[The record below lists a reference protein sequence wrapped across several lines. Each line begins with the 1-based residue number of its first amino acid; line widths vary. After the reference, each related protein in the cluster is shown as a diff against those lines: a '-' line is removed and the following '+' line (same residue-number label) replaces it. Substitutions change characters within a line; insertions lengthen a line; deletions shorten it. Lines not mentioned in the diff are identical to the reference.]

1 MVSCVFRSLEKYG
14 LLNLFILLGGVKM
27 QERLSRMDQV
37 VKNLKEGIV
46 KEEDI
51 PTIRNLLNLVYGE
64 VKSDEIYDE
73 RANEWP
79 INLLRVIDGDGT
91 GRTIYNDETLET
103 LEPRIDYVLRFLLTE
118 SEKIVIYK
126 RFKHHESLFTVGEEM
141 NLTRERV
148 RQIEQKALRKLRHPS
163 RRCKIFIGVNYDDK
177 INELRDKV
185 ELKEKELAEKLA
197 LLRSKIDKINAVLQ
211 EVGFKIKV
219 DSPEDHASVELL
231 NLSKRSY
238 NCLKR
243 HGTNTIKELTLMTK
257 KELSNV
263 RNLGNKGVEEI
274 IDKLEKLGYS
284 LKTDE
289 DYSDFTPSEAY
300 HSAYVC

>member
-1 MVSCVFRSLEKYG
+1 
-14 LLNLFILLGGVKM
+14 M

-37 VKNLKEGIV
+37 LKNLKEGVV
-46 KEEDI
+46 KKEDI

-64 VKSDEIYDE
+64 VKSDDIKDE
-73 RANEWP
+73 LAREWP
-79 INLLRVIDGDGT
+79 RNLIFAINGYLPEEIIT
-91 GRTIYNDETLET
+91 NETLET

-126 RFKHHESLFTVGEEM
+126 RFKYHESLFTVGEEM
-141 NLTRERV
+141 NLAREYI
-148 RQIEQKALRKLRHPS
+148 RQIECKALRKLRHPT
-163 RRCKIFIGVNYDDK
+163 RKCKIFIGVNFDDK

-185 ELKEKELAEKLA
+185 EDKEKELAEKVA

-231 NLSKRSY
+231 NLSKRSF

-257 KELSNV
+257 RELSNV

-289 DYSDFTPSEAY
+289 DSTDFTPSEAY

>member
-1 MVSCVFRSLEKYG
+1 
-14 LLNLFILLGGVKM
+14 M

-37 VKNLKEGIV
+37 LKNLKEGIV

-64 VKSDEIYDE
+64 VKSDDIKDE
-73 RANEWP
+73 LAYEWP
-79 INLLRVIDGDGT
+79 RNLIFAIDGYLPEEIIT
-91 GRTIYNDETLET
+91 DETLET

-141 NLTRERV
+141 DLTRERV
-148 RQIEQKALRKLRHPS
+148 RQIECKALRKLRNPS
-163 RRCKIFIGVNYDDK
+163 RRCKIFIGVNFDDK

-185 ELKEKELAEKLA
+185 EDKEKELAEKVA

-231 NLSKRSY
+231 NLSKRSF

-289 DYSDFTPSEAY
+289 DSTDFTPSEAY

>member
-1 MVSCVFRSLEKYG
+1 
-14 LLNLFILLGGVKM
+14 M

-37 VKNLKEGIV
+37 LKNLKEGIV

-64 VKSDEIYDE
+64 VKSDDINDE
-73 RANEWP
+73 LAREWP
-79 INLLRVIDGDGT
+79 RNLIFAINGYLPEEIIT
-91 GRTIYNDETLET
+91 NETLET

-126 RFKHHESLFTVGEEM
+126 RFKFHESLFTVGEEL
-141 NLTRERV
+141 NLTREYI

-163 RRCKIFIGVNYDDK
+163 RKCKILIGVNYDDK

-185 ELKEKELAEKLA
+185 EEKEKELAEKLA
-197 LLRSKIDKINAVLQ
+197 LLRGKIDKINAVLQ

-231 NLSKRSY
+231 DLSKRSY

-284 LKTDE
+284 LKVDE
-289 DYSDFTPSEAY
+289 GSTDFTPSEAY

>member
-1 MVSCVFRSLEKYG
+1 ME
-14 LLNLFILLGGVKM
+14 
-27 QERLSRMDQV
+27 ERLTRMDQV
-37 VKNLKEGIV
+37 LKNLKEGII

-64 VKSDEIYDE
+64 IKSDDIKDE
-73 RANEWP
+73 LACEWP
-79 INLLRVIDGDGT
+79 RNLIFAIDGYLPEEIIT
-91 GRTIYNDETLET
+91 NETLET

-126 RFKHHESLFTVGEEM
+126 RFKHHESLTTVAEEM
-141 NLTRERV
+141 DLTKERI
-148 RQIEQKALRKLRHPS
+148 RQIECKALRKLRNPS
-163 RRCKIFIGVNYDDK
+163 RRCKIFIGVNYDDR

-185 ELKEKELAEKLA
+185 ESKEKELAEKLA
-197 LLRSKIDKINAVLQ
+197 LLRGKIDKINAVLQ

-219 DSPEDHASVELL
+219 DSPEDHASIELL
-231 NLSKRSY
+231 NLSKRSH

-243 HGTNTIKELTLMTK
+243 HGVNTIKELTLMTK
-257 KELSNV
+257 EELSNV

-274 IDKLEKLGYS
+274 IDKLEKLGYG
-284 LKTDE
+284 LKADE
-289 DYSDFTPSEAY
+289 DYLDFAPSEAF

>member
-1 MVSCVFRSLEKYG
+1 
-14 LLNLFILLGGVKM
+14 M

-37 VKNLKEGIV
+37 LKNLKEGIV

-64 VKSDEIYDE
+64 VKSDDIKDE
-73 RANEWP
+73 SACEWP
-79 INLLRVIDGDGT
+79 RNLVFALNGYLPEEIIT
-91 GRTIYNDETLET
+91 NETLET

-126 RFKHHESLFTVGEEM
+126 RFKYHESLFTVSEEM
-141 NLTRERV
+141 NLTRECI

-163 RRCKIFIGVNYDDK
+163 RKCKIFIGVNYDDK

-185 ELKEKELAEKLA
+185 ESKEKELAEKLA
-197 LLRSKIDKINAVLQ
+197 LLRGKIDKINAVLQ

-231 NLSKRSY
+231 DLSKRSY

-257 KELSNV
+257 RELSNV
-263 RNLGNKGVEEI
+263 RNLGPKGVEEI
-274 IDKLEKLGYS
+274 IEKLEKLGYS